1 MDCVPELDG
10 VVKSLYGAGD
20 DHHRGLDFTV
30 ERMQVDVAFCCRKQ
44 NKMKLTD
51 ISNVLHIEKLHC
63 SVYHGLPNGH
73 IVAEALRSVERQ
85 RTPYVEGPATV

>member
-10 VVKSLYGAGD
+10 IVKSLYGAGD
-20 DHHRGLDFTV
+20 DHHHGLNFTV

-51 ISNVLHIEKLHC
+51 ISNVLIVGEGSTSRDDSSLALPHHESTTETVHT
-63 SVYHGLPNGH
+63 SV
-73 IVAEALRSVERQ
+73 
-85 RTPYVEGPATV
+85 

>member
-30 ERMQVDVAFCCRKQ
+30 ERMQVDVAFCCREQ

-51 ISNVLHIEKLHC
+51 ISNVLIVGEGSTSRDDSSLALPRHEFTTETVRA
-63 SVYHGLPNGH
+63 SV
-73 IVAEALRSVERQ
+73 
-85 RTPYVEGPATV
+85 